1 MQKSQFIRLKP
12 ASSQISNCLLW
23 NLILSTYQTKNIS
36 LKITIEKI
44 LRILLRI
51 YKIKK
56 TKEIF
61 PLSFYFLQRKT
72 HPLES
77 MAKCT
82 SSGKKLVF
90 LAVVGF
96 CYQCFEN
103 PFGYLL
109 IRFFGVLKIFP
120 IQLAKLDS
128 QGSYSGLKYCP
139 ICTESCCIFAICG
152 SVRGF
157 IVSEVFWGAW
167 IVSMAISA
175 CLGFFCLNLNE
186 NPVIVRPFLCCS

>member
-1 MQKSQFIRLKP
+1 MSAQNISKPTSVGFLMQKSQFIRLKP
-12 ASSQISNCLLW
+12 ASSQISELL
-23 NLILSTYQTKNIS
+23 IMKSYFEHLSNKNIS

-56 TKEIF
+56 RQRK
-61 PLSFYFLQRKT
+61 YFLCLFTFCNAKRT
-72 HPLES
+72 HWNQWLS
-77 MAKCT
+77 A

-109 IRFFGVLKIFP
+109 IRFFGGPQDISNP
-120 IQLAKLDS
+120 IGK
-128 QGSYSGLKYCP
+128 
-139 ICTESCCIFAICG
+139 
-152 SVRGF
+152 
-157 IVSEVFWGAW
+157 AW
-167 IVSMAISA
+167 IVR
-175 CLGFFCLNLNE
+175 E
-186 NPVIVRPFLCCS
+186 VTQV

>member
-12 ASSQISNCLLW
+12 ASSQISELL
-23 NLILSTYQTKNIS
+23 IMKSYFEHLSNKNIS

-61 PLSFYFLQRKT
+61 PLSFFTFCNAKRT
-72 HPLES
+72 HWNQWLS
-77 MAKCT
+77 VLF
-82 SSGKKLVF
+82 GKKLVF

-109 IRFFGVLKIFP
+109 IRFFGGPQDISNP
-120 IQLAKLDS
+120 IGK
-128 QGSYSGLKYCP
+128 
-139 ICTESCCIFAICG
+139 
-152 SVRGF
+152 
-157 IVSEVFWGAW
+157 AW
-167 IVSMAISA
+167 IVR
-175 CLGFFCLNLNE
+175 E
-186 NPVIVRPFLCCS
+186 VTQV

>member
-12 ASSQISNCLLW
+12 ASSQISELLIMKSYFEHLSNKKHFFKNHYW
-23 NLILSTYQTKNIS
+23 ENPQNPFKNLQNKKDKGNIS
-36 LKITIEKI
+36 FVFYNNAKRTHWNQW
-44 LRILLRI
+44 
-51 YKIKK
+51 
-56 TKEIF
+56 
-61 PLSFYFLQRKT
+61 LSAPF
-72 HPLES
+72 
-77 MAKCT
+77 
-82 SSGKKLVF
+82 GKKLVF

-109 IRFFGVLKIFP
+109 IRFFRGSSRYF
-120 IQLAKLDS
+120 QSNWQSLDS

-175 CLGFFCLNLNE
+175 CLRLLLLKLEWKPCDC
-186 NPVIVRPFLCCS
+186 PPFLCCS

>member
-1 MQKSQFIRLKP
+1 MSAQNISKPTSVGFLMQKSQFIRLKP
-12 ASSQISNCLLW
+12 ASSQISELL
-23 NLILSTYQTKNIS
+23 IMKSYFEHLSNKNIS

-51 YKIKK
+51 YKKKK

-77 MAKCT
+77 MAMRLF
-82 SSGKKLVF
+82 GKKLVF

-109 IRFFGVLKIFP
+109 IRFFGGPQDISNP
-120 IQLAKLDS
+120 IGK
-128 QGSYSGLKYCP
+128 
-139 ICTESCCIFAICG
+139 
-152 SVRGF
+152 
-157 IVSEVFWGAW
+157 AW
-167 IVSMAISA
+167 IVR
-175 CLGFFCLNLNE
+175 E
-186 NPVIVRPFLCCS
+186 VTQV

>member
-12 ASSQISNCLLW
+12 ASSQISELL
-23 NLILSTYQTKNIS
+23 IMKSYFEHLSNKNIS

-77 MAKCT
+77 MAMPF
-82 SSGKKLVF
+82 GKKLVF

-139 ICTESCCIFAICG
+139 ICTESCCILR
-152 SVRGF
+152 SV
-157 IVSEVFWGAW
+157 A
-167 IVSMAISA
+167 
-175 CLGFFCLNLNE
+175 L
-186 NPVIVRPFLCCS
+186 

>member
-1 MQKSQFIRLKP
+1 MKSYFEHL
-12 ASSQISNCLLW
+12 SN
-23 NLILSTYQTKNIS
+23 KNIS

-61 PLSFYFLQRKT
+61 PLSFYFCNAKRT
-72 HPLES
+72 HWNQWLS
-77 MAKCT
+77 VF
-82 SSGKKLVF
+82 GKKLVF

-128 QGSYSGLKYCP
+128 QEVTQVWNTAQFAQNHAVFCDLWLCEGFYSVWS
-139 ICTESCCIFAICG
+139 I
-152 SVRGF
+152 
-157 IVSEVFWGAW
+157 
-167 IVSMAISA
+167 
-175 CLGFFCLNLNE
+175 LGCLNRFYGNFGLFGLLLLKLE
-186 NPVIVRPFLCCS
+186 WKPCDCPPFFVLFVARCNIGMLINLL